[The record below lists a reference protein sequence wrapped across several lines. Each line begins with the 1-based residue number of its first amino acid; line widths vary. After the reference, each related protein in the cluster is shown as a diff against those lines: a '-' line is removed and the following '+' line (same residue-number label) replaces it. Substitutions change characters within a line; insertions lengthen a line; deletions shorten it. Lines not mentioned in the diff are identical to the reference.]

1 MANEYTP
8 EDKLVTDIVA
18 YMQTQFETWTAQD
31 PKIQR
36 NERDLLMGELKDLGE
51 VLVDVATVQH
61 LQRVGSGSE

>member
-18 YMQTQFETWTAQD
+18 HMQTQFETWVAQS
-31 PKIQR
+31 PQAQR
-36 NERDLLMGELKDLGE
+36 NERTLLMGELKDLGE